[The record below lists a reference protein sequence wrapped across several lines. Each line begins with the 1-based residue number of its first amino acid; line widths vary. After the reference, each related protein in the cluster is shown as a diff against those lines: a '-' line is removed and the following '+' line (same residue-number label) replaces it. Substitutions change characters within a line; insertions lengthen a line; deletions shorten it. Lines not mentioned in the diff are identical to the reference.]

1 MMSVANSQKY
11 HGVLSAHLSLS
22 SFSLTLFQDILWKK
36 EKSFPLE
43 LAVFLLSIDVFLPL
57 YSQVKWENKV
67 CSISAAELNIDE
79 D

>member
-1 MMSVANSQKY
+1 MSVANSQKQ

-22 SFSLTLFQDILWKK
+22 SFSLTLFQEILWKK
-36 EKSFPLE
+36 EKLFPLE
-43 LAVFLLSIDVFLPL
+43 LAIFLLSIDVFLPL

-67 CSISAAELNIDE
+67 CSISAAQLNIDE